1 MLTLMLRGV
10 RVGEHNINWSAGKAN
25 GVRNRFRAHLPQ
37 LDTQQQWVAVRGELG
52 VHGFT
57 QVYTQVYSGLHS
69 GLLRFT
75 QGRVCGKWV
84 VKGPLT
90 P

>member
-10 RVGEHNINWSAGKAN
+10 RVGEQNSNGSDGMAKK
-25 GVRNRFRAHLPQ
+25 GVRDRFRAHLPQ
-37 LDTQQQWVAVRGELG
+37 VDSQQQWVAVRGELG

-57 QVYTQVYSGLHS
+57 QVYS

-84 VKGPLT
+84 VKE
-90 P
+90 